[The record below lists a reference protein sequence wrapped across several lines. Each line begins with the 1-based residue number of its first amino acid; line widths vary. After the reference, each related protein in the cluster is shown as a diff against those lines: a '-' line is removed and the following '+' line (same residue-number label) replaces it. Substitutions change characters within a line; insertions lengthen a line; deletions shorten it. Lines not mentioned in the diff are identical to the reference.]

1 MCVVRNENQEESQ
14 TNLLGFWVT
23 FYCAENKNGFSVF
36 FVDFVSGLR
45 MQDAPPSSEKSLGLY
60 RDSL

>member
-1 MCVVRNENQEESQ
+1 MCVVRNENQEESK

-23 FYCAENKNGFSVF
+23 FYCAENKNGFSIF

-45 MQDAPPSSEKSLGLY
+45 M
-60 RDSL
+60 